1 MKDKLVILEEIKEQ
15 RDLLMVNL
23 KKYQEARD
31 KLHADIAALKWE
43 YEGLRQ
49 KDKEHFDKLLKER
62 IEIETVLRTR
72 ETHITELTLII
83 KKLEAQRHELESAI
97 DSLNDKLEALKD
109 VKAQLT
115 GAQSV
120 IIEITK
126 EKDSIRDQLN
136 SAGDFMID
144 LESKVHKAN
153 NTSLEL
159 LR

>member
-1 MKDKLVILEEIKEQ
+1 
-15 RDLLMVNL
+15 MVNL

-31 KLHADIAALKWE
+31 KLHADIEALKRE

-62 IEIETVLRTR
+62 IEIETVLWTR

-83 KKLEAQRHELESAI
+83 KKLEATRHELESAI
-97 DSLNDKLEALKD
+97 DSLNDRLESLKD
-109 VKAQLT
+109 VKGQLT

-120 IIEITK
+120 IEEINR
-126 EKDSIRDQLN
+126 EKDSLRDQLN

-144 LESKVHKAN
+144 LEAKVHKAN